1 MKKLTFSLLLLAFAS
16 LLNSC
21 GTQKT
26 VAVKPDLGIAKKNTL
41 PLSTINLPI
50 SVNCL
55 SLENNINKQFT
66 GVLYNDESF
75 ENNNNDNLIVKISKL
90 ADFKIS
96 GKGDKI
102 SITAPIEIYV
112 KGRLKKDFFSL
123 FDETVGV
130 DQSKEATFKIN
141 LTINSKIGINGTLIS
156 CICLIINITR
166 TGIT

>member
-112 KGRLKKDFFSL
+112 KGRLKKDFF
-123 FDETVGV
+123 T
-130 DQSKEATFKIN
+130 
-141 LTINSKIGINGTLIS
+141 
-156 CICLIINITR
+156 
-166 TGIT
+166 

>member
-75 ENNNNDNLIVKISKL
+75 ENNNNDNLIVKISK
-90 ADFKIS
+90 DTNVIIY
-96 GKGDKI
+96 I
-102 SITAPIEIYV
+102 SIFAFGQLIQ
-112 KGRLKKDFFSL
+112 LL
-123 FDETVGV
+123 FTVLLLTRNRN
-130 DQSKEATFKIN
+130 DN
-141 LTINSKIGINGTLIS
+141 LNFLTL
-156 CICLIINITR
+156 C
-166 TGIT
+166 